1 MKSNDYDFIVSYAEK
16 WLAVFSPILEFG
28 GALIGLDNKMIKRIA
43 PPEEILGQLSG
54 DDLSKKLILF
64 DEYIE
69 KKSVAP
75 DMIASN
81 MQAIDERRAVR
92 RLEVHNLFEIE
103 PKVYMIFRHPIIN
116 PDTENVAGLW
126 VFGYPVEV
134 SNVSGLV
141 SDFYAHDSKCR
152 KNMKKENIRLTK
164 REQQVVFFFMLNFK
178 SEQIGSLITKIEKK
192 TVSKDA
198 VDQLF
203 RRQLFPKFDV
213 VNRKALYDKLNKMG
227 FAQVIPYNVL
237 DEGFSI
243 EITNNNVFI

>member
-1 MKSNDYDFIVSYAEK
+1 
-16 WLAVFSPILEFG
+16 
-28 GALIGLDNKMIKRIA
+28 
-43 PPEEILGQLSG
+43 
-54 DDLSKKLILF
+54 
-64 DEYIE
+64 
-69 KKSVAP
+69 
-75 DMIASN
+75 
-81 MQAIDERRAVR
+81 
-92 RLEVHNLFEIE
+92 
-103 PKVYMIFRHPIIN
+103 
-116 PDTENVAGLW
+116 
-126 VFGYPVEV
+126 
-134 SNVSGLV
+134 V
-141 SDFYAHDSKCR
+141 SDFYAHDSKYR

-164 REQQVVFFFMLNFK
+164 REQQVIFFFMLNFK

>member
-1 MKSNDYDFIVSYAEK
+1 MKSNDYEFIMSYAER
-16 WLAVFSPILEFG
+16 WLAVLGQVLEFG
-28 GALIGLDNKMIKRIA
+28 GALIGVDNKIIKRIV
-43 PPEEILGQLSG
+43 PPEELLKLPLG
-54 DDLSKKLILF
+54 DDISKKLTIF

-69 KKSVAP
+69 KKLEVP
-75 DMIASN
+75 DMVANN
-81 MQAIDERRAVR
+81 MQAINERRVVR
-92 RLEVHNLFEIE
+92 RLEVHNIFDVE
-103 PKVYMIFRHPIIN
+103 PRVYMIFRHPIIN
-116 PDTENVAGLW
+116 PDTGNVVGLW

-134 SNVSGLV
+134 SNVSSLV
-141 SDFYAHDSKCR
+141 SDFYAHDSKYR

-164 REQQVVFFFMLNFK
+164 REQQVIFFFMLNFK

>member
-1 MKSNDYDFIVSYAEK
+1 MKSDDYDFIVSYAEK
-16 WLAVFSPILEFG
+16 WLAVFSLTLGFG
-28 GALIGLDNKMIKRIA
+28 GALIDVNNRIIKRTV

-75 DMIASN
+75 DMVASN
-81 MQAIDERRAVR
+81 MQSIDERRAVR

-116 PDTENVAGLW
+116 PDTGNVAGLL

-141 SDFYAHDSKCR
+141 SDFYLA
-152 KNMKKENIRLTK
+152 T
-164 REQQVVFFFMLNFK
+164 
-178 SEQIGSLITKIEKK
+178 
-192 TVSKDA
+192 
-198 VDQLF
+198 
-203 RRQLFPKFDV
+203 
-213 VNRKALYDKLNKMG
+213 
-227 FAQVIPYNVL
+227 
-237 DEGFSI
+237 
-243 EITNNNVFI
+243 